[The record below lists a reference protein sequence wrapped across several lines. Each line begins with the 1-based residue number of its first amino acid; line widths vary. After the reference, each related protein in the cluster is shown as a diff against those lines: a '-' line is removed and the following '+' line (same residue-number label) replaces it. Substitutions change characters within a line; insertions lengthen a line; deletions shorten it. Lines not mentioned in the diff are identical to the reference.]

1 MRGVGLVFDNAC
13 MDVAATVDRV
23 AELEDA
29 LESGNTE
36 LQRARCMAQIQDQA
50 AQLALELLVTQPD
63 VAGFFAGFTHNVAE
77 QTEAH
82 ACAVW
87 LLDEEA
93 GRSDLWLAQM
103 GGRLFTA
110 DQDGWDDLALPREAM
125 SAHLFSHRAG
135 WKNTVIYEAC
145 DSRLP
150 EALHAFNTAEKL
162 ATMIVTPMNVG
173 SQTLGWLALTS
184 REASGCERGWQAA
197 LLEAVARQA
206 TLVLHQS
213 RIADQLR
220 QEDRRKA
227 VLEERTRLARD
238 IHDILAQGFGAILM
252 QLQAAQRERAELPP
266 RVAGY
271 LDAAISLARTHLVEA
286 RRSVG
291 VLRPPVV
298 GGRDITAG
306 LRRLTETARLS
317 SSVPIELVADTLPT
331 VDSEI
336 EREIIG
342 IAQEALTNA
351 TRHARARQ
359 ITVSA
364 SAQRTLGLRLL
375 VADDGRGIASD
386 RAAGFGM
393 ASMQE
398 RADRIGASLT
408 IVTAPRAGTQ
418 VVLAWEP
425 PAAGQ

>member
-1 MRGVGLVFDNAC
+1 MRGVGLVSDNAC

-150 EALHAFNTAEKL
+150 EALHAFYTAEKL

-173 SQTLGWLALTS
+173 T
-184 REASGCERGWQAA
+184 
-197 LLEAVARQA
+197 
-206 TLVLHQS
+206 
-213 RIADQLR
+213 
-220 QEDRRKA
+220 
-227 VLEERTRLARD
+227 
-238 IHDILAQGFGAILM
+238 
-252 QLQAAQRERAELPP
+252 
-266 RVAGY
+266 
-271 LDAAISLARTHLVEA
+271 IS
-286 RRSVG
+286 
-291 VLRPPVV
+291 
-298 GGRDITAG
+298 
-306 LRRLTETARLS
+306 
-317 SSVPIELVADTLPT
+317 
-331 VDSEI
+331 
-336 EREIIG
+336 
-342 IAQEALTNA
+342 A
-351 TRHARARQ
+351 TRRRTNPNMLNRYRRCTPRHRSGGCFDQGCFAR
-359 ITVSA
+359 S
-364 SAQRTLGLRLL
+364 TLLK
-375 VADDGRGIASD
+375 
-386 RAAGFGM
+386 
-393 ASMQE
+393 
-398 RADRIGASLT
+398 
-408 IVTAPRAGTQ
+408 
-418 VVLAWEP
+418 
-425 PAAGQ
+425 